1 MKKIWAS
8 LLIVGAV
15 LVGAV
20 WLVDSIG
27 TFESHYETYQ
37 ALIESESMTHGW
49 VSHVIPKSSYDIFET
64 HRVSGGIVTVRF
76 RFQPGDTKDIE
87 SRCAGPTTN
96 DPKITRYRCLH
107 DGVPVVVRLEAT
119 GQGQVHID

>member
-20 WLVDSIG
+20 WLVDSIE

>member
-1 MKKIWAS
+1 M
-8 LLIVGAV
+8 LVVGTV

-37 ALIESESMTHGW
+37 VLIESESMSQGW
-49 VSHVIPKSSYDIFET
+49 VSHVIPKSSYDIVET

-87 SRCAGPTTN
+87 SRCAGLTTN
-96 DPKITRYRCLH
+96 DPMIKPYRCRH
-107 DGVPVVVRLEAT
+107 DGVPVVVSLPAT
-119 GQGQVHID
+119 GQGQIDIE

>member
-1 MKKIWAS
+1 MKKIGAS
-8 LLIVGAV
+8 LLVVGAV

-37 ALIESESMTHGW
+37 ALIESESMSQGW

-87 SRCAGPTTN
+87 SRCAGLTTN
-96 DPKITRYRCLH
+96 DPTITPYRCLH
-107 DGVPVVVRLEAT
+107 DGVPVVVRLEST

>member
-8 LLIVGAV
+8 LLIAGAV

>member
-1 MKKIWAS
+1 MKKIGAS
-8 LLIVGAV
+8 LLVVGAV

-37 ALIESESMTHGW
+37 ALIESESMSQGW
-49 VSHVIPKSSYDIFET
+49 VSHVIPQSSYDIFET
-64 HRVSGGIVTVRF
+64 HRVGGGIVTVRF

-87 SRCAGPTTN
+87 SRCAGLRTN
-96 DPKITRYRCLH
+96 DPMITPYRCLH

>member
-1 MKKIWAS
+1 MNKIGAS
-8 LLIVGAV
+8 LLVVGAV
-15 LVGAV
+15 FVGAV
-20 WLVDSIG
+20 WLVDNIG

-37 ALIESESMTHGW
+37 ALIESESMSQGW

-87 SRCAGPTTN
+87 SRCAGLTTN
-96 DPKITRYRCLH
+96 DPMITPYRCLH
-107 DGVPVVVRLEAT
+107 DGVPVVVRLELT

>member
-8 LLIVGAV
+8 LLIVGAI

>member
-20 WLVDSIG
+20 WLVDSIE

-37 ALIESESMTHGW
+37 ALIESESTSHGW
-49 VSHVIPKSSYDIFET
+49 VSHVIPKSSYDIFEI

-87 SRCAGPTTN
+87 SRCAGLTTN
-96 DPKITRYRCLH
+96 DPMITPYRCLH
-107 DGVPVVVRLEAT
+107 DGVPVIVRLEGT
-119 GQGQVHID
+119 GQGQVQID